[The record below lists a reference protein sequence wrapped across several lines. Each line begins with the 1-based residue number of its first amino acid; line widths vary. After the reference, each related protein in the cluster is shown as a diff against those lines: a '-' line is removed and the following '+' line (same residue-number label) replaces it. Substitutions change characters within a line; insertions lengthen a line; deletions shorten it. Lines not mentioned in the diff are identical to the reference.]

1 MWATT
6 AAAFQVALA
15 IAIGIPLAALVP
27 PLLGRMR
34 RPAILVVVL
43 AGCYIAAF
51 AGLILVAGQAV
62 WVFSALIGI
71 GTGAFPL
78 ALTSIALRARTSM
91 ATTSLSAF
99 TQCVGYLIA
108 SVGPFVYVHVG
119 SQRCRPGPRG
129 LGWGVTCVSTA
140 SSGLVAI
147 YARTS
152 GFVSCSPLSRWAV
165 RICEVEVAGVG
176 RGCPGPAPRAAVAD
190 AGGGGCVRAGSAG
203 RVRPGPRVGGHFR
216 RHDPGRCGRRG
227 RVAGLVRPAVVG
239 DHGQGCRRVLR
250 SVPAGSHA
258 GDESAEG
265 CGALGVF
272 RVPGAAAQ
280 TEHPCRDGVRGGVAV
295 GRGEPAAWGRSC
307 QVAYPAGAA

>member
-108 SVGPFVYVHVG
+108 SVGPFGFGVLK
-119 SQRCRPGPRG
+119 G
-129 LGWGVTCVSTA
+129 LTGGWT
-140 SSGLVAI
+140 
-147 YARTS
+147 
-152 GFVSCSPLSRWAV
+152 V
-165 RICEVEVAGVG
+165 RLLALC
-176 RGCPGPAPRAAVAD
+176 AVA
-190 AGGGGCVRAGSAG
+190 VSYTHLRAHETDSY
-203 RVRPGPRVGGHFR
+203 
-216 RHDPGRCGRRG
+216 
-227 RVAGLVRPAVVG
+227 L
-239 DHGQGCRRVLR
+239 
-250 SVPAGSHA
+250 
-258 GDESAEG
+258 
-265 CGALGVF
+265 
-272 RVPGAAAQ
+272 
-280 TEHPCRDGVRGGVAV
+280 
-295 GRGEPAAWGRSC
+295 
-307 QVAYPAGAA
+307 

>member
-78 ALTSIALRARTSM
+78 ALTSIALLARTSM

-108 SVGPFVYVHVG
+108 SVGPFGFGVLNGLTGGWTVPLLALCAVVVVQAVAGCLAVRPRYVEDELPPQPVVG
-119 SQRCRPGPRG
+119 GET
-129 LGWGVTCVSTA
+129 VTA
-140 SSGLVAI
+140 SDEAKPRS
-147 YARTS
+147 
-152 GFVSCSPLSRWAV
+152 SR
-165 RICEVEVAGVG
+165 RCDHQ
-176 RGCPGPAPRAAVAD
+176 R
-190 AGGGGCVRAGSAG
+190 GGGGRPALASAG
-203 RVRPGPRVGGHFR
+203 EPEAVGG
-216 RHDPGRCGRRG
+216 
-227 RVAGLVRPAVVG
+227 
-239 DHGQGCRRVLR
+239 
-250 SVPAGSHA
+250 
-258 GDESAEG
+258 
-265 CGALGVF
+265 
-272 RVPGAAAQ
+272 
-280 TEHPCRDGVRGGVAV
+280 
-295 GRGEPAAWGRSC
+295 
-307 QVAYPAGAA
+307 